1 MGRPAPSTRDQFPLF
16 RTVPTRWN
24 DNDLYGHMNNAIHYL
39 LFDTAVNGWLMEA
52 GLLEFGAEHAFI
64 VAETGCRYHGDIM
77 FPDVVHV
84 GLKVAKLGG
93 SSVVWNIGL
102 FRNEADIASADGL
115 FVHVHVKR
123 EGHKPTPM
131 PAEVRAVLEP
141 LVR

>member
-1 MGRPAPSTRDQFPLF
+1 MVSAIQGSSGSFDEELLRRDALLTGVAEAARQL
-16 RTVPTRWN
+16 
-24 DNDLYGHMNNAIHYL
+24 LAIAD
-39 LFDTAVNGWLMEA
+39 FDTAVNGWLMEA

-102 FRNEADIASADGL
+102 FRNDADIASADGL

-131 PAEVRAVLEP
+131 PADVRTVLEP